1 MQSVLITTEVVN
13 SNPAQARCTRYNRW
27 FPMSTNSAP
36 FLANLF
42 LDLFDADFTQELLKN
57 NEKKLARSCY
67 FTFRYDVLILH
78 NSKFDDYVDP
88 SIQLS
93 LK

>member
-1 MQSVLITTEVVN
+1 MSSNETDLAVSVV
-13 SNPAQARCTRYNRW
+13 S
-27 FPMSTNSAP
+27 SAP

-42 LDLFDADFTQELLKN
+42 LYLFDADFTQELLKN
-57 NEKKLARSCY
+57 NKKKLARFCY

-93 LK
+93 FGCIEYTSPELDSN